1 MLYNI
6 LQISLKE
13 AAQPLLDSGVKTL
26 SIGIGAS
33 VDKRE
38 LRAMVEYDQDVITA
52 ENFDQL
58 IKNIKNITQQTCEQ
72 ISKML
77 NFCDLYRKC
86 HIIMLYN
93 FFILVSLHSLFY
105 CKANVN
111 FKIRYALF
119 QASHHATMQRTL
131 SSSST
136 LQTK

>member
-1 MLYNI
+1 MALVFATSLCLDICWIALFTLVIEACSHFNIDVGVLYNI

-38 LRAMVEYDQDVITA
+38 LRAMVEDDQDVITA

-77 NFCDLYRKC
+77 NFCHAVY
-86 HIIMLYN
+86 
-93 FFILVSLHSLFY
+93 FFIFGILAFNILLQSKCLF
-105 CKANVN
+105 
-111 FKIRYALF
+111 
-119 QASHHATMQRTL
+119 
-131 SSSST
+131 
-136 LQTK
+136 